1 MSFPPSVPV
10 IRTAVPDDL
19 DAIAALHAEARA
31 TYYRGHLPEDDYDGP
46 AERARTRAGWTR
58 ALAGEDPDAAVLC
71 AVDDSGVAGI
81 AAYRPLEGIM
91 TLTQF
96 HVAPARW
103 RRGIG
108 GALHAACVTAWRR
121 AGAGTARL
129 EVYEHN
135 RRAQS
140 FYARH
145 GWYPDPRHDT
155 HLVLRFEVPVPTD
168 RP

>member
-1 MSFPPSVPV
+1 MSFPPSLPV
-10 IRTAVPDDL
+10 IRAAVPDDL
-19 DAIAALHAEARA
+19 DAIAVLHAEARA
-31 TYYRGHLPEDDYDGP
+31 TYYRGRLPEDDYDGP

-58 ALAGEDPDAAVLC
+58 ALAGADPDAAVLC
-71 AVDDSGVAGI
+71 AVDDSGLAGI
-81 AAYRPLEGIM
+81 AAYSPVEGVM
-91 TLTQF
+91 TLTQL

-108 GALHAACVTAWRR
+108 SALHSACVAAWQR

-135 RRAQS
+135 TRAQS

-145 GWYPDPRHDT
+145 GWYPDPHHPRHDT
-155 HLVLRFEVPVPTD
+155 HLVLRFEVPGP
-168 RP
+168 